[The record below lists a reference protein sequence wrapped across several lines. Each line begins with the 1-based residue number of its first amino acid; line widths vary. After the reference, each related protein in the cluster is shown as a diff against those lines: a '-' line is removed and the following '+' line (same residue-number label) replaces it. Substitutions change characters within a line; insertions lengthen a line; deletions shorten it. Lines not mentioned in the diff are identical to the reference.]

1 MFDFLENLNIF
12 ELSKIR
18 EENFNNYISKIDN
31 LETIYLIFYNSVAL
45 GFTLFFEKLTKLKN

>member
-18 EENFNNYISKIDN
+18 GKILITIYPKIDN

-45 GFTLFFEKLTKLKN
+45 GFTLFFEKLTR